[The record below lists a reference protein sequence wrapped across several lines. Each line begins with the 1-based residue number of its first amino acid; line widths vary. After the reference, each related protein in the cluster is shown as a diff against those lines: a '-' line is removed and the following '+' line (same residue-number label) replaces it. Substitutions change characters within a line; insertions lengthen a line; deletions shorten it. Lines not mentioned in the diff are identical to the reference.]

1 MKRVGHGQTRDATIV
16 EAAGTRLRS
25 LAVDAGVASA
35 AASFGY
41 MFPELQQDEGNVLK
55 PERATVEALRAL
67 GAAMTDAPEVEP
79 VGGAKG
85 PGDSAIPAIYTYF
98 GQFLDHDITFDE
110 TSASVPALAS
120 LDLAPLSSLSGLR
133 NSRTLR
139 LDLDSVYEGSAP
151 RDDTDPR
158 KMKIGSVEHLNNPN
172 PPLGRPPG
180 KSDGN
185 DLPRQGRSEDPSTDR
200 AALIGDPRNDENL
213 IVSQLHLAF
222 LKAHNSLVDE
232 VGGDFDA
239 VRTEM
244 RRRYQRIVL
253 TDFLGKVCDP
263 AVLSDVMANGPRHW
277 RIENGD
283 DLFMP
288 VEFAAAAYR
297 FGHSMIRTLYDY
309 NLNFSPTDLGT
320 LFTFTALTGQLGEN
334 IGLPAELTDTLPENW
349 IIQWER
355 FVHAPDGSG
364 TPQMAREIDVRLTDF
379 TFKLQNTFGEVE
391 GANDPDPNVVHVAP
405 RLAVRNLL
413 RGYLMRLPTG
423 QAVAG
428 LLGEP
433 VLSGEALVA
442 ALPDV
447 EALRA
452 AARPFARRTPLWFY
466 LLAEAGDPNGA
477 KGQHL
482 GRVGSRI
489 VAEVVWNLVRHSA
502 DSVLANGVTSNVGR
516 FTLAELIALAGRQD
530 RDDATGSIG
539 AWPVVR
545 RGHRDHPVKTLQ
557 HLLRARGQAVGVDG
571 VFGPETEAAVRAF
584 QTGKGLDADGIV
596 GPRTWAALI
605 VTVRQ
610 GSSGDAV
617 RGVQEEFQFRNLSG
631 DPSRGLQVDGIFGP
645 RTEEAVRGFQQALSL
660 DVPSV
665 AVDGIVGPITWR
677 ALVSGMLAG

>member
-1 MKRVGHGQTRDATIV
+1 
-16 EAAGTRLRS
+16 
-25 LAVDAGVASA
+25 
-35 AASFGY
+35 
-41 MFPELQQDEGNVLK
+41 
-55 PERATVEALRAL
+55 
-67 GAAMTDAPEVEP
+67 MTDAPEVEP

-110 TSASVPALAS
+110 TSASMPALAS

-158 KMKIGSVEHLNNPN
+158 KMKIGSVEHLNDPN

-180 KSDGN
+180 KSDAN

-232 VGGDFDA
+232 MGGDFDA

-263 AVLSDVMANGPRHW
+263 AVLSDVMANGPRNW

-309 NLNFSPTDLGT
+309 NLNFSPTNLGT
-320 LFTFTALTGQLGEN
+320 LFTFTALSGQLGEN
-334 IGLPAELTDTLPENW
+334 IGLPAEQTDTLPENW

-428 LLGEP
+428 RLGEP

-442 ALPDV
+442 ALPAV

-452 AARPFARRTPLWFY
+452 AARPFADRTPLWFY

-477 KGQHL
+477 NGQHL

-489 VAEVVWNLVRHSA
+489 VAEVLWNLVRHSA
-502 DSVLANGVTSNVGR
+502 DSVLANGVGSNVER
-516 FTLAELIALAGRQD
+516 YTLAELIALAAARTAMTRRAASVPGPWSE
-530 RDDATGSIG
+530 AGTGTIPCERCSISC
-539 AWPVVR
+539 A
-545 RGHRDHPVKTLQ
+545 
-557 HLLRARGQAVGVDG
+557 RAGTAVAVDG

-584 QTGKGLDADGIV
+584 QTGKGLSADGIV
-596 GPRTWAALI
+596 GPQTWPALI

-610 GSSGDAV
+610 GSRGDAV
-617 RGVQEEFQFRNLSG
+617 RGSAGGVPVPQPVRRPEPGASG
-631 DPSRGLQVDGIFGP
+631 GRDLRAADGRSGAGLPAG
-645 RTEEAVRGFQQALSL
+645 AL
-660 DVPSV
+660 
-665 AVDGIVGPITWR
+665 ARR
-677 ALVSGMLAG
+677 ALGGRGRDRRSHHLAGARQRHAGRIGRALCKP